1 MQMKAT
7 AAILAGVIFASA
19 PAFAAVSDVTVNGH
33 KITAAE
39 QEHLIQGA
47 VAQGNQRTPQ
57 LEENVKHALV
67 AQEVLLEEAAK
78 QKLETTDAAVRSA
91 LRQAKNNILSQA
103 VIAKYMKAHPV
114 TEAEVRAAYDREK
127 AAYGA
132 TEYHVRHILVSS
144 EADAEKV
151 LQRLKSG
158 EDFAKVAKDVSI
170 DTGTKDNGGDLD
182 WASPSSMVKPFG
194 DAMKT
199 QKVGAVSAKP
209 VHSLFGWHILQVME
223 SRPAELFPAFD
234 RAKLQIEQNLTR
246 ERVNAYVDG
255 LVAKAKIH

>member
-170 DTGTKDNGGDLD
+170 DTGTKDNGGDL
-182 WASPSSMVKPFG
+182 PELHG
-194 DAMKT
+194 E
-199 QKVGAVSAKP
+199 AVRRRDEDSE
-209 VHSLFGWHILQVME
+209 G
-223 SRPAELFPAFD
+223 RC
-234 RAKLQIEQNLTR
+234 R
-246 ERVNAYVDG
+246 EREARALPVRLAYSPGDG
-255 LVAKAKIH
+255 VASC

>member
-7 AAILAGVIFASA
+7 AALLAGVIFASA

-91 LRQAKNNILSQA
+91 LHQAKNNILSQA
-103 VIAKYMKAHPV
+103 VIAK
-114 TEAEVRAAYDREK
+114 
-127 AAYGA
+127 
-132 TEYHVRHILVSS
+132 
-144 EADAEKV
+144 
-151 LQRLKSG
+151 
-158 EDFAKVAKDVSI
+158 
-170 DTGTKDNGGDLD
+170 
-182 WASPSSMVKPFG
+182 
-194 DAMKT
+194 
-199 QKVGAVSAKP
+199 
-209 VHSLFGWHILQVME
+209 
-223 SRPAELFPAFD
+223 
-234 RAKLQIEQNLTR
+234 
-246 ERVNAYVDG
+246 
-255 LVAKAKIH
+255 

>member
-1 MQMKAT
+1 MESFQCKLKAT

-57 LEENVKHALV
+57 LEENAKHALV

-114 TEAEVRAAYDREK
+114 TEAEVRA
-127 AAYGA
+127 
-132 TEYHVRHILVSS
+132 
-144 EADAEKV
+144 
-151 LQRLKSG
+151 RL
-158 EDFAKVAKDVSI
+158 
-170 DTGTKDNGGDLD
+170 
-182 WASPSSMVKPFG
+182 
-194 DAMKT
+194 
-199 QKVGAVSAKP
+199 
-209 VHSLFGWHILQVME
+209 
-223 SRPAELFPAFD
+223 R
-234 RAKLQIEQNLTR
+234 
-246 ERVNAYVDG
+246 
-255 LVAKAKIH
+255 

>member
-182 WASPSSMVKPFG
+182 WASPSSMVKPFD

-209 VHSLFGWHILQVME
+209 VHSQFGWHILQVME